1 MVRLY
6 YWLILGAMLIGIKC
20 SGKSAV
26 SVNDSQTTATAAT
39 EYFFVTSLIESNGTG
54 NENLL
59 LFEKNTQSC
68 SLSLIN
74 TYTVGA
80 DPYDL
85 VYHRPTST
93 LYVANMSG
101 PTVSAFKFNTSTRQL
116 TNAGTVM
123 QISPPATTA
132 LPFMMAVHPNG
143 FLYSVDGNST
153 TSSIGYFTQTQST
166 GAIAQF
172 ANPNEYLATG
182 ALTRAWF
189 IALTGNHVYVTD
201 YAGNRVLQYNVNTT
215 TGHLTE
221 FGTREN
227 TGTQPWSIFVHP
239 TGNYVYTAN
248 SGAGTVSQFSRNT
261 STGQLSPIAAP
272 LAAGGQTIGLA
283 VGSRYLFAG
292 GNGQSRIYQ
301 YSINQATGA
310 LTAHGTPNPYVSTV
324 RPNPYGL
331 ILSRDENCLYA
342 AELTGNDGNSANDEI
357 GIYSVSDGILTR
369 QGAISGGIGPRFFAL
384 AY

>member
-1 MVRLY
+1 MKG
-6 YWLILGAMLIGIKC
+6 IIALIGALAVAAC
-20 SGKSAV
+20 SGKAAV
-26 SVNDSQTTATAAT
+26 SVADPETPVTNTT
-39 EYFFVTSLIESNGTG
+39 EFIFVTSLIESNGAG
-54 NENLL
+54 AENLL
-59 LFEKNTQSC
+59 LFEKSSSSC
-68 SLSLIN
+68 SLTHIN
-74 TYTVGA
+74 TYNVGA

-85 VYHRPTST
+85 VYHRSTSS

-101 PTVSAFKFNTSTRQL
+101 PTISAFKFNTSTKQL
-116 TNAGTVM
+116 TSVATVT
-123 QISPPATTA
+123 QVSPPATTA

-182 ALTRAWF
+182 AGTRAWF

-215 TGHLTE
+215 TGQLTE

-261 STGQLSPIAAP
+261 TTGQLSQIAAP

-283 VGSRYLFAG
+283 VGTRYLFAG

-301 YSINQATGA
+301 YSINQSTGA

-331 ILSRDENCLYA
+331 ALSRDENCLYA

-369 QGAISGGIGPRFFAL
+369 QGSISGGIGPRFFAL